1 MAIPWTL
8 VAVQENDIGGPVIH
22 WKKLVL
28 LVGSD
33 GCRPEAGFE
42 DYGSSKRMVLTVAV
56 AP

>member
-8 VAVQENDIGGPVIH
+8 VAVQENDIGGPVIY
-22 WKKLVL
+22 WKNVVL

-33 GCRPEAGFE
+33 DRRLEDGFK
-42 DYGSSKRMVLTVAV
+42 DYGSSKRMVLTVAI

>member
-8 VAVQENDIGGPVIH
+8 VAVQENNIGGPVIY
-22 WKKLVL
+22 WKNVVL

-33 GCRPEAGFE
+33 DCRPEDGFE
-42 DYGSSKRMVLTVAV
+42 DYGSSKRRVLIVAI